1 MQDAAGLVTLA
12 LQPPLRAV
20 HTVCAG
26 PGKSSWLVCSP
37 ASAHP
42 RQPALDLHC
51 GRVRPHPRGQR
62 AVRLPVVGQTAVTLP
77 RFQVLFNLCAR
88 ALNTQ
93 TLA

>member
-1 MQDAAGLVTLA
+1 MQDAAGLVTLV

-42 RQPALDLHC
+42 ASLPWTCTAAESDHIP
-51 GRVRPHPRGQR
+51 GARGPSGC
-62 AVRLPVVGQTAVTLP
+62 LW
-77 RFQVLFNLCAR
+77 
-88 ALNTQ
+88 
-93 TLA
+93 